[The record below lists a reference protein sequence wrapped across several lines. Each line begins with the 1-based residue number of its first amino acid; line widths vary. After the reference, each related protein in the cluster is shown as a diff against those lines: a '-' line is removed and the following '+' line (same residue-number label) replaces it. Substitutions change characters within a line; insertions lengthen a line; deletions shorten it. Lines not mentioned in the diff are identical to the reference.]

1 MVVPEVSPSRSKASP
16 SEASPTVVAVDD
28 EYEELNEDDAVD
40 DAVDDGMESDDSE
53 LD

>member
-1 MVVPEVSPSRSKASP
+1 MVVPEVSPSRSEASP
-16 SEASPTVVAVDD
+16 SEASPTIVAVDD

-40 DAVDDGMESDDSE
+40 DAVDDGMESDE

>member
-1 MVVPEVSPSRSKASP
+1 MVVPEVSPSRSEASP

-40 DAVDDGMESDDSE
+40 DGMESDDSE

>member
-1 MVVPEVSPSRSKASP
+1 MSPSRSEASP

-40 DAVDDGMESDDSE
+40 DAVDDGMESDE